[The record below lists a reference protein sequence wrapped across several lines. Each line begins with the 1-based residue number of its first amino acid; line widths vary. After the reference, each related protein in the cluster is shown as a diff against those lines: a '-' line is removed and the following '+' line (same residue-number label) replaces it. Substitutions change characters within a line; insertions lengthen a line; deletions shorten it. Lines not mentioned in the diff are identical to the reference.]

1 VVLYIQKQKGGSG
14 MELSK
19 LQTPRNPL
27 KAGAQPAASNQI
39 QDVSQ
44 SQSYSTS
51 IFDSTKRKERRDE
64 LKKNTIIER
73 LAAASAETQ
82 AAVAQATRNVNELQV
97 AVQEIVASA
106 QEASKAANE
115 SLKAIQEIEK
125 VAKVS
130 DEKAVELSNSIA
142 NLQTLIQSISDEI
155 EEVIRG
161 IEISAQ
167 SSVESA
173 ENVLQLERQ
182 ANEIKNTAQAVMEVA
197 DQTNLLALNAAI
209 EAARAGKHGRGF
221 AVVADEVRSLA
232 ETTNKA
238 AIEIQNII
246 EDIQRDVNVVAEDIR
261 SVGTLVRGEAEKAKG
276 VTEDLKKIERLVKNF
291 VFPIYNANCRVG
303 LCC

>member
-1 VVLYIQKQKGGSG
+1 

-19 LQTPRNPL
+19 IQTPRNPL
-27 KAGAQPAASNQI
+27 KSGGQSATISSPVQGGVQEQPSAG
-39 QDVSQ
+39 
-44 SQSYSTS
+44 S
-51 IFDSTKRKERRDE
+51 IFDSVKKKERRDE

-97 AVQEIVASA
+97 AVQEIAASA

-130 DEKAVELSNSIA
+130 DEKAAELSNSIA
-142 NLQTLIQSISDEI
+142 NLQTLIQDISDEI
-155 EEVIRG
+155 EEMIRG
-161 IEISAQ
+161 IELAAQ
-167 SSVESA
+167 TSLESA

-182 ANEIKNTAQAVMEVA
+182 ANEIRSTAQAVMEVA

-232 ETTNKA
+232 EITNKA

-246 EDIQRDVNVVAEDIR
+246 EEIQKDVNVVAEDIR
-261 SVGTLVRGEAEKAKG
+261 AFL
-276 VTEDLKKIERLVKNF
+276 
-291 VFPIYNANCRVG
+291 
-303 LCC
+303 